1 MPNRL
6 PLDRLLVPVRQI
18 GARVKTN
25 LARYASPQ
33 AQTLLVAC
41 LANEADTFERLQ
53 AAGKL
58 ARSALDGDPKSLL
71 IWQQGCATAA
81 ADANFNAL
89 IAAFEA
95 AAFRFE
101 TFKSKPKSRAQLQHI
116 DLARRGKLHELD
128 LTLALRRGWPAP
140 AATQ

>member
-33 AQTLLVAC
+33 ALLVAC
-41 LANEADTFERLQ
+41 LANEANTFERLQ

-58 ARSALDGDPKSLL
+58 ARSALDWDPKSLL

>member
-53 AAGKL
+53 V
-58 ARSALDGDPKSLL
+58 
-71 IWQQGCATAA
+71 AT
-81 ADANFNAL
+81 
-89 IAAFEA
+89 
-95 AAFRFE
+95 
-101 TFKSKPKSRAQLQHI
+101 